1 MVNIVAYSNFLWII
15 MHFVISCHKRHHLRG
30 RRSRLV
36 QNVRHSTAYNDSPRL
51 NCYTASMMDAQLSCT
66 PFGTLLIWGIYD
78 SLFPGL
84 SSIPVLIPL
93 MLYTNDLLLLLML
106 YAWLRRVSGMVEV
119 SFVPCFFLSVLSFLV
134 QEK

>member
-1 MVNIVAYSNFLWII
+1 
-15 MHFVISCHKRHHLRG
+15 
-30 RRSRLV
+30 
-36 QNVRHSTAYNDSPRL
+36 
-51 NCYTASMMDAQLSCT
+51 MMDAQLSCT